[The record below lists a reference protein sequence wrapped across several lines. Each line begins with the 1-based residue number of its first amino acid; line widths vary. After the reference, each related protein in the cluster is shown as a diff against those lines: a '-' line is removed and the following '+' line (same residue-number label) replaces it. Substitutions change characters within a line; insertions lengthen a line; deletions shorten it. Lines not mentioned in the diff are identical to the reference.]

1 MTSGD
6 GEQDAVQVQVRG
18 TVLTVRR
25 VDAYYAMTVVA
36 PAIAARFRPGQFVA
50 IAVGGPDTSMLLRRA
65 FSIHDVRPDHGG
77 TVEFVFAPVGPGT
90 RWLAERRARD
100 MLDVVGPLGRPFPV
114 PRDPVS
120 CLLVGG
126 GYGSA
131 PLFPLADRLRKRDC
145 QVDFL
150 LGAASADRVFGA
162 LTARRTGRTAA
173 VTTEDGSMGIRGL
186 VTDRLTQI
194 IHEARTDVIYACGP
208 MGMLRQVTALAQR
221 YEIPVLTLVEES
233 MACGIGVC
241 MTCVLPVVGDDGV
254 TRMVR
259 SCVAGPVFRGD
270 TVRWDDVGTIP
281 FDALGAPGWNPR
293 PSAAARASAST
304 ASPAGGAG
312 TASSAGPAGST
323 STSNTSRN
331 TGNTGNSSRGG
342 TVSTSR
348 TGSHG
353 SSPDPSS
360 GTGAA
365 AGPGP
370 ARKERHGS

>member
-1 MTSGD
+1 MTAAD

-36 PAIAARFRPGQFVA
+36 PGIAARFRPGQFVA
-50 IAVGGPDTSMLLRRA
+50 VAVGGPDTSMLLRRA

-77 TVEFVFAPVGPGT
+77 TVEFVFAAVGPGT
-90 RWLAERRARD
+90 RWLAERRTRD
-100 MLDVVGPLGRPFPV
+100 VLDVTGPLGRPFPV
-114 PRDPVS
+114 PREPVS

-131 PLFPLADRLRKRDC
+131 PLFPLADRLRSRDC

-173 VTTEDGSMGIRGL
+173 VTTEDGSMGVRGL
-186 VTDRLTQI
+186 VTDRLTQV

-208 MGMLRQVTALAQR
+208 MGMLRQVTALAGR
-221 YEIPVLTLVEES
+221 YDIPVQALVEES

-259 SCVAGPVFRGD
+259 SCVAGPVFRGE

-293 PSAAARASAST
+293 QHAGTGGAAAR
-304 ASPAGGAG
+304 PAGVSPVPG
-312 TASSAGPAGST
+312 
-323 STSNTSRN
+323 
-331 TGNTGNSSRGG
+331 SSRGG
-342 TVSTSR
+342 
-348 TGSHG
+348 
-353 SSPDPSS
+353 PSQAGAPPASAS
-360 GTGAA
+360 GTPRPAGAARA
-365 AGPGP
+365 AGPAP